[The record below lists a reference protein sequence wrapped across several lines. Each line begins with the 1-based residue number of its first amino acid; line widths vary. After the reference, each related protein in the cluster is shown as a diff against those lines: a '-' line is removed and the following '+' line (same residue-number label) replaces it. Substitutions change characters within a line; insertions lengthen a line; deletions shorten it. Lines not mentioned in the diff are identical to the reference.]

1 MGREEPRVVSISC
14 ESVCVW
20 LRRRGTRTVGEG
32 GGVGGR

>member
-1 MGREEPRVVSISC
+1 MSREEPWVVSMSC

-20 LRRRGTRTVGEG
+20 LRRRGTRIVGEG